1 MKEFLIK
8 LFTSL
13 AVKFSE
19 TPQAW
24 GTLHIVFFAVG
35 LGISIAAALLLR
47 KSDTRK
53 FNRVLRTVGF
63 ILLGMEVVKIS
74 FFHFGLHNAN
84 LTDTINLFPF
94 QLCSLPIYLA
104 PIASYLKEESKV
116 RKAMLTFMMTYTFM
130 SGLSAFINPSGILM
144 EYMLSTF
151 HSLIWHMLLVF
162 IGLFIAVS
170 GRGGNTLRDFGRA
183 VILFIVCCHIALFLN
198 ILLPMLLPG
207 SVVNMF
213 YIGPARSS
221 LIVFDSIYDK
231 YDWVVQYKAYE
242 MALTIGAFIFFL
254 PHLIVGKA
262 RAKKKA
268 KSEAEQNA

>member
-1 MKEFLIK
+1 MKQFLTDF
-8 LFTSL
+8 FTSL
-13 AVKFSE
+13 SGEFSE
-19 TPQAW
+19 APQAW
-24 GTLHIVFFAVG
+24 GTLHIVFFAIG
-35 LGISIAAALLLR
+35 LALSIFFALMLR
-47 KSDTRK
+47 KCNTK
-53 FNRVLRTVGF
+53 TFNRVLRGVGF
-63 ILLGMEVVKIS
+63 VLAGMEVIKIS
-74 FFHFGLHNAN
+74 FFHFALHDCN
-84 LTDTINLFPF
+84 LTDTVNLFPF

-144 EYMLSTF
+144 SRILPTF

-162 IGLFIAVS
+162 IGMLIAFS
-170 GRGGNTLRDFGRA
+170 GRGGHTIRDFGRA

-207 SVVNMF
+207 AVVNMF

-221 LIVFDSIYDK
+221 LIVFDKIYDQ

-242 MALTIGAFIFFL
+242 MALTIGAFVFFL

-262 RAKKKA
+262 KIKKTR
-268 KSEAEQNA
+268 